1 MEKLFEKI
9 LHEMRSGI
17 AFPLAFVVSF
27 LVSIFNLKGVFQLIF
42 EFVSQYTQ
50 NKIFS
55 FFFIFLFFYANFF
68 IVGKIINKVLLWYR
82 AKNEAK
88 KYEQY
93 LIDQKDKEIALK
105 IHECHYKI
113 QKELYECY
121 SKKQNKI
128 PRTSEF
134 DYWISCLGLRD
145 FFEPTKD
152 DYIVKPYVL
161 RAIKKHH
168 EIAFKS
174 IYWQQENF
182 QKEGNISEKSERKD
196 LF

>member
-27 LVSIFNLKGVFQLIF
+27 LVSIFNLKGVFQLVF
-42 EFVSQYTQ
+42 EFVFQYTQ
-50 NKIFS
+50 NKILSLPFS

-93 LIDQKDKEIALK
+93 LIDQKDKEIAHK
-105 IHECHYKI
+105 IYERHDNHYKI
-113 QKELYECY
+113 QKELYKCY
-121 SKKQNKI
+121 STKQNKI
-128 PRTSEF
+128 PRTDEF
-134 DYWISCLGLRD
+134 DYWIGCLGLRD

-152 DYIVKPYVL
+152 DYIVKPEVL
-161 RAIKKHH
+161 RAIKKYHD
-168 EIAFKS
+168 IAFKS
-174 IYWQQENF
+174 IYWQRN
-182 QKEGNISEKSERKD
+182 K
-196 LF
+196 

>member
-17 AFPLAFVVSF
+17 AFVLAFVVSLF
-27 LVSIFNLKGVFQLIF
+27 VSIVNPIGVFQLIF
-42 EFVSQYTQ
+42 EFVFQYTQ

-55 FFFIFLFFYANFF
+55 FSFSSIFLFFYSFFF
-68 IVGKIINKVLLWYR
+68 IVDKVYR
-82 AKNEAK
+82 WCEAK
-88 KYEQY
+88 KYEQD
-93 LIDQKDKEIALK
+93 LIDQKIALK
-105 IHECHYKI
+105 ICKCHDNHYKI
-113 QKELYECY
+113 QKELYKCY

-128 PRTSEF
+128 PRTDEF
-134 DYWISCLGLRD
+134 DYWIGCLGLRD

-161 RAIKKHH
+161 RAIKKYH
-168 EIAFKS
+168 EIAFQS

-182 QKEGNISEKSERKD
+182 
-196 LF
+196 

>member
-27 LVSIFNLKGVFQLIF
+27 LVSIFNLKGVFQLIS
-42 EFVSQYTQ
+42 EFVFQYTQ
-50 NKIFS
+50 NKILS
-55 FFFIFLFFYANFF
+55 FLFIFLFFYANFF

-105 IHECHYKI
+105 IHECHNEIK
-113 QKELYECY
+113 KELYKCY

-128 PRTSEF
+128 PRTDEF
-134 DYWISCLGLRD
+134 DYLIGCLGLRD

-161 RAIKKHH
+161 RAIKKYH
-168 EIAFKS
+168 EIAFQS

-182 QKEGNISEKSERKD
+182 
-196 LF
+196 

>member
-9 LHEMRSGI
+9 LHEMRSRI
-17 AFPLAFVVSF
+17 SFLLAFVVSLIVF
-27 LVSIFNLKGVFQLIF
+27 IVNPKGVFHFIF
-42 EFVSQYTQ
+42 ESIFQYTQ
-50 NKIFS
+50 NKILSFSLS
-55 FFFIFLFFYANFF
+55 FFFIFFFFYANFF

-113 QKELYECY
+113 QKELYKCY

-134 DYWISCLGLRD
+134 DYWIGCLGLRD

-161 RAIKKHH
+161 RAIKKYH

-174 IYWQQENF
+174 IYWQQN
-182 QKEGNISEKSERKD
+182 K
-196 LF
+196 

>member
-42 EFVSQYTQ
+42 EFVFQYTQ
-50 NKIFS
+50 NKILFVSFS
-55 FFFIFLFFYANFF
+55 FIFIFLFFYAFFF
-68 IVGKIINKVLLWYR
+68 IVDKVYHWC
-82 AKNEAK
+82 KAK
-88 KYEQY
+88 KYEQD
-93 LIDQKDKEIALK
+93 LIDQKIAHK

-128 PRTSEF
+128 PRTDELDGLIGHLS
-134 DYWISCLGLRD
+134 LRD

-152 DYIVKPYVL
+152 DYIVKPDVL
-161 RAIKKHH
+161 RAIKKYH

-174 IYWQQENF
+174 IYWQQN
-182 QKEGNISEKSERKD
+182 K
-196 LF
+196 

>member
-9 LHEMRSGI
+9 LHEMRSRI
-17 AFPLAFVVSF
+17 SFLLAFVVSF

-42 EFVSQYTQ
+42 EFVFQYTQ

-55 FFFIFLFFYANFF
+55 FSFSFIFIFLFFYAFFF
-68 IVGKIINKVLLWYR
+68 IVDKVYHWC
-82 AKNEAK
+82 KAK
-88 KYEQY
+88 KYEQNQRDKIY
-93 LIDQKDKEIALK
+93 QKTAHQIHQFPNEIK
-105 IHECHYKI
+105 
-113 QKELYECY
+113 KELYECY

-128 PRTSEF
+128 PRTDDLDDLIDHLDLIGFFKS
-134 DYWISCLGLRD
+134 RD

-161 RAIKKHH
+161 RAIKKYH

-174 IYWQQENF
+174 IYWQQN
-182 QKEGNISEKSERKD
+182 K
-196 LF
+196 

>member
-42 EFVSQYTQ
+42 EFVFQYTQ
-50 NKIFS
+50 NKILSLLFS

-134 DYWISCLGLRD
+134 DYWIGCLGLRD

-161 RAIKKHH
+161 RAIKKYHK
-168 EIAFKS
+168 IAFKS
-174 IYWQQENF
+174 IYWQQN
-182 QKEGNISEKSERKD
+182 K
-196 LF
+196 

>member
-27 LVSIFNLKGVFQLIF
+27 LVSIFNLKGVFQLVF
-42 EFVSQYTQ
+42 EFVFQYTQ
-50 NKIFS
+50 NKILSLPFS

-68 IVGKIINKVLLWYR
+68 IVGKVYR
-82 AKNEAK
+82 WCEAK
-88 KYEQY
+88 KYEQS
-93 LIDQKDKEIALK
+93 LIDQKDKEIAHK
-105 IHECHYKI
+105 IYERHDNHYKI

-128 PRTSEF
+128 PRTDEL
-134 DYWISCLGLRD
+134 DCLIGHFSLRD

-161 RAIKKHH
+161 RAIKKYH

-174 IYWQQENF
+174 IYWQQKNF